1 MFIALTMKIVSAIL
15 YVRRIDMTNRRT
27 LIATPFATMRRGLLY
42 TNIYKYN
49 IIKLNISLLMKKG
62 VIYIVTPFDLY
73 NYFDRNHII

>member
-15 YVRRIDMTNRRT
+15 YVRR
-27 LIATPFATMRRGLLY
+27 IATPFATMRRGLLY

-62 VIYIVTPFDLY
+62 VTYIVTPFDLY
-73 NYFDRNHII
+73 NFFDRNHII